1 MSDREQ
7 LDAFHADLDKLVA
20 RYIDEFDLSF
30 AGAIGV
36 LEMKCH
42 EIKHVAFRRKFGE
55 DEQGAQDE

>member
-7 LDAFHADLDKLVA
+7 LDAFHADLDKLVG

-36 LEMKCH
+36 LEMKSH

-55 DEQGAQDE
+55 DEQGTQDE